1 MTMTNKYAK
10 VENGVVTNVVVAD
23 SAWAS
28 EHGLVLCPDYDDAGQ
43 ALGIGA
49 TYANW
54 QFKAYVAPEP
64 TPVAAPTKE
73 ELLAQLAVLSA
84 QIQALSP
91 TAAEVIAPVVET
103 VVEPVVEPVV
113 EAVVEAVVEEVVV
126 ETVTETIAEPVVE
139 VTPEP
144 TPE

>member
-1 MTMTNKYAK
+1 MINKYAK
-10 VENGVVTNVVVAD
+10 IENGVVTNMIVAD
-23 SAWAS
+23 SEWAS
-28 EHGLVLCPDYDDAGQ
+28 DQGLVLCPDYDSAGQ

-54 QFKAYVAPEP
+54 QFTAYVAPEP

-73 ELLAQLAVLSA
+73 ELMAQLAVLSA

-91 TAAEVIAPVVET
+91 AAAEVISP
-103 VVEPVVEPVV
+103 VVEPVVEPII
-113 EAVVEAVVEEVVV
+113 EPVV

>member
-10 VENGVVTNVVVAD
+10 IENGVVTNVVIAD

-28 EHGLVLCPDYDDAGQ
+28 EQGLVLCPDYDDAGQ
-43 ALGIGA
+43 AVGIGA

-54 QFKAYVAPEP
+54 QFTAYVAPEP

-91 TAAEVIAPVVET
+91 TAAEVIVPI
-103 VVEPVVEPVV
+103 VEPVVEPV
-113 EAVVEAVVEEVVV
+113 A

>member
-1 MTMTNKYAK
+1 MVIKMTNKYAK
-10 VENGVVTNVVVAD
+10 VENGVVTNMIVAD
-23 SAWAS
+23 SEWAS
-28 EHGLVLCPDYDDAGQ
+28 EQGLVLCPDYDSAGQ

-54 QFKAYVAPEP
+54 QFTAYVAPEP

-73 ELLAQLAVLSA
+73 ELMAQLAVLSA
-84 QIQALSP
+84 QIQALTP
-91 TAAEVIAPVVET
+91 TEVIAPI
-103 VVEPVVEPVV
+103 VEPVV
-113 EAVVEAVVEEVVV
+113 EAVVE
-126 ETVTETIAEPVVE
+126 TISEPVVE

>member
-1 MTMTNKYAK
+1 MVMAMTTKYAK
-10 VENGVVTNVVVAD
+10 IENGIITNVVVAD

-28 EHGLVLCPDYDDAGQ
+28 EQGLVLCPDYDDAGQ
-43 ALGIGA
+43 AVGIGA

-54 QFKAYVAPEP
+54 QFKACVAPEP

-91 TAAEVIAPVVET
+91 AAAEVIAPVVE
-103 VVEPVVEPVV
+103 P
-113 EAVVEAVVEEVVV
+113 VVEEVI
-126 ETVTETIAEPVVE
+126 ETIAEPVVE

>member
-10 VENGVVTNVVVAD
+10 IENGVVTNVVVAD
-23 SAWAS
+23 SDWTS
-28 EHGLVLCPDYDDAGQ
+28 EQGLVLCPDYDNANQ
-43 ALGIGA
+43 AIGIGA

-54 QFKAYVAPEP
+54 QFTAYVAPEP
-64 TPVAAPTKE
+64 TPVVAPTKE
-73 ELLAQLAVLSA
+73 ELMAQLAALSA

-91 TAAEVIAPVVET
+91 TAAEVIAPVVEPI
-103 VVEPVVEPVV
+103 VEPV
-113 EAVVEAVVEEVVV
+113 A

>member
-10 VENGVVTNVVVAD
+10 IENGVVTNVVVAD
-23 SAWAS
+23 NEWAS
-28 EHGLVLCPDYDDAGQ
+28 EQGLVLCPDYDNANQ
-43 ALGIGA
+43 AIGIGA

-54 QFKAYVAPEP
+54 QFTAYVAPEP
-64 TPVAAPTKE
+64 IPVAAPTKE
-73 ELLAQLAVLSA
+73 ELMAQLAALSA

-91 TAAEVIAPVVET
+91 TAAEVIAPVVA
-103 VVEPVVEPVV
+103 P
-113 EAVVEAVVEEVVV
+113 VV

>member
-10 VENGVVTNVVVAD
+10 VENGVVTNMIVAD
-23 SAWAS
+23 SEWAS
-28 EHGLVLCPDYDDAGQ
+28 EQRLVLCPDYDDAGQ
-43 ALGIGA
+43 AIGMGA

-54 QFKAYVAPEP
+54 QFTAYVAPEP

-73 ELLAQLAVLSA
+73 ELMAQLAVLSA

-91 TAAEVIAPVVET
+91 AEVITPVVETVVET
-103 VVEPVVEPVV
+103 VVEPVVE
-113 EAVVEAVVEEVVV
+113 AVVEEAVEPVV
-126 ETVTETIAEPVVE
+126 ETVIETIAEPVVE

>member
-1 MTMTNKYAK
+1 MTNKYAK
-10 VENGVVTNVVVAD
+10 IENGVVTNVVVAD
-23 SAWAS
+23 SEWAS

-54 QFKAYVAPEP
+54 QFTAYVAPEP
-64 TPVAAPTKE
+64 TPVVAPTKE
-73 ELLAQLAVLSA
+73 ELMAQLAVLSA

-91 TAAEVIAPVVET
+91 AAAEVIA
-103 VVEPVVEPVV
+103 PVVEPVV
-113 EAVVEAVVEEVVV
+113 EAVV
-126 ETVTETIAEPVVE
+126 ETIAEPVVE